1 MRLTPTQKLPHTMR
15 QSPAVRLNV
24 EAASQSEAISNGEAT
39 SNIKAILHSEAIS
52 NVGASLDY
60 TGLYTDDVLNSEFS
74 FVLI

>member
-1 MRLTPTQKLPHTMR
+1 M
-15 QSPAVRLNV
+15 
-24 EAASQSEAISNGEAT
+24 SEAISNGEAT

-52 NVGASLDY
+52 NAGASLDY